1 MDLRLQGKTA
11 LVTGST
17 SGIGEAIAVAL
28 AAEGVRVAINGRNVE
43 AAERV
48 IAEIGAARA
57 VPALGDLSTGEGVAS
72 VAAAAEKQLGHVDI
86 LVNNAGQFN
95 ARPYDEVAE
104 QDWVETFNNNFM
116 SAVRLS
122 RSLAPAMRE
131 RGWGRIVGIGST
143 AGSVPLTFVPDYSA
157 MKSALLSFSGSL
169 AKSMAGTRV
178 TSNVITSGIVKTPP
192 LMRTVVQL
200 AEAMG
205 GDMEKAERR
214 MMTELNPSVAERMG
228 EPFELAA
235 LTAFV
240 CSPLADYITGAN
252 LRIDGG
258 MLGHI
263 SI

>member
-95 ARPYDEVAE
+95 ARPYDEVA
-104 QDWVETFNNNFM
+104 DVVR
-116 SAVRLS
+116 AVHGGQSLINPSMAAKLLANLPAPRTVPLRNHPQPCTQ
-122 RSLAPAMRE
+122 RSLLRWHTPSRLLRASASLRKGM
-131 RGWGRIVGIGST
+131 
-143 AGSVPLTFVPDYSA
+143 SVQCGLPRRSSA
-157 MKSALLSFSGSL
+157 S
-169 AKSMAGTRV
+169 
-178 TSNVITSGIVKTPP
+178 
-192 LMRTVVQL
+192 
-200 AEAMG
+200 
-205 GDMEKAERR
+205 
-214 MMTELNPSVAERMG
+214 
-228 EPFELAA
+228 
-235 LTAFV
+235 
-240 CSPLADYITGAN
+240 
-252 LRIDGG
+252 
-258 MLGHI
+258 
-263 SI
+263 